1 MKNKLSELRK
11 EILRSQKIENKNIKS
26 ILKWL
31 KKRDKVNNMKVRKT
45 SVNELKD
52 WYFKKNGNLFH
63 KSGQFFSV
71 EGVKVKNAVERETSS
86 WSQPILNQKHGG
98 ILAILTRTNKDI
110 VERLTCIEARLP
122 NGELEEMHTMIKE
135 IKEILLDPED
145 GIIVRVNKNTYW
157 RKELDADEFKALLRW
172 KQSVTHAMW
181 LVYSAVLGILVKLI
195 FF

>member
-1 MKNKLSELRK
+1 M
-11 EILRSQKIENKNIKS
+11 
-26 ILKWL
+26 
-31 KKRDKVNNMKVRKT
+31 
-45 SVNELKD
+45 
-52 WYFKKNGNLFH
+52 
-63 KSGQFFSV
+63 
-71 EGVKVKNAVERETSS
+71 A
-86 WSQPILNQKHGG
+86 
-98 ILAILTRTNKDI
+98 TNKDI
-110 VERLTCIEARLP
+110 LQRLESIEGKLP
-122 NGELEEMHTMIKE
+122 NGELEEMHEMIKE